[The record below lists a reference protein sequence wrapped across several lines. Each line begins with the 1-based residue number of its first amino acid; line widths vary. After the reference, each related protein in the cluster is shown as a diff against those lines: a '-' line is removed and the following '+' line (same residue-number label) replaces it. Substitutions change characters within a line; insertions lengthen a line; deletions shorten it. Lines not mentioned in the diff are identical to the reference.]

1 MRQPN
6 SVFGGVEMD
15 SDIKSGLDWLADAS
29 GHEAQFWARL
39 EAAQQTYRTLIADA
53 EVFGQDPS
61 WEDLGPDRVS
71 AYLAQAKSLLDDRAS
86 YDFVLISHV
95 APWIKQLGS
104 NLKTLERIDGAR
116 ERARRMV
123 QNATVSPNTALFELV
138 MAGNYAN
145 AGFDVA
151 FINEGAKK
159 SPDLLLSNTRTNE
172 QIVVELKRLQRGQYE
187 IEERRRQ
194 GEIFDRVEAMIH
206 DRELSVDI
214 DVTYD
219 RELKDVPD
227 DYLAL
232 ILGRSLSSP
241 IIVQNGYPWK
251 DAFGSGVIRAANVD
265 AVHRDTRDSYLYFGT
280 KMAKL
285 LAGRPISEQNYNL
298 AARASSNRDDRRYI
312 DRIYYGSVL
321 TWRSSAPVAIQ
332 RKAKYVRSKLHEA
345 DLQIAG
351 HGAGVVHIA
360 MDAELDGVVSDLRR
374 RRNLDAVRGYRME
387 SDTRI
392 VYLHYVIPRISENH
406 SWVIDETVDV
416 FSRFSNPTPPFP
428 AFPAAPKLKNGL
440 PAWHQ
445 TVGPS

>member
-1 MRQPN
+1 MSQSN

-15 SDIKSGLDWLADAS
+15 SDIKSGLDWLAHAS
-29 GHEAQFWARL
+29 GNEAQFWARL

-53 EVFGQDPS
+53 EVYGQDPS
-61 WEDLGPDRVS
+61 WEDLGTDRVS

-95 APWIKQLGS
+95 APWIKQLGA

-123 QNATVSPNTALFELV
+123 QNATVSPDTALFELV
-138 MAGNYAN
+138 MAGNYAD

-159 SPDLLLSNTRTNE
+159 SPDLRLSNPSTKE

-232 ILGRSLSSP
+232 MLERSLSSP

-265 AVHRDTRDSYLYFGT
+265 AVHLDTRDSYLYFGT

-298 AARASSNRDDRRYI
+298 AARATSKRDDRRYI

-321 TWRSSAPVAIQ
+321 TWKSSAPAAIE

-345 DLQIAG
+345 DLQIVG

-360 MDAELDGVVSDLRR
+360 MDAELDGSASDVRR

-392 VYLHYVIPRISENH
+392 VYLHYVVPRISENH
-406 SWVIDETVDV
+406 SWITDETVDV
-416 FSRFSNPTPPFP
+416 FSRLSNPTPPFP
-428 AFPAAPKLKNGL
+428 AFPAASKLGNGL

-445 TVGPS
+445 KV